1 MWLSADPLSGYN
13 PVMET
18 EHYIDG
24 QHNGGVF
31 NSFNLNTY
39 GYCYQNPV
47 LYVDPNGKQSYFQGM
62 FNQSA
67 IQAAAWNQQHP
78 DAKQMTADVVKDAM
92 VGVKNDVANVAGPII
107 RSMPEKMQSVGD
119 GAAIAG
125 YGLTL
130 TGVGAELGVPLAN
143 AGNALS
149 LGGTGLEILINLYD
163 GKYSESR
170 GNAAKAL
177 LIEAGQRAINSKIDK
192 IPGASEVKK
201 EVLKQTVD
209 MTVKAVDQLSTNTSQ
224 KNSTNKQKL

>member
-1 MWLSADPLSGYN
+1 
-13 PVMET
+13 MET

-47 LYVDPNGKQSYFQGM
+47 LYVDPNGKQAYFQGM

-92 VGVKNDVANVAGPII
+92 VGVKNDVTNVAGPII

-130 TGVGAELGVPLAN
+130 TGAGAEIGVPLAG
-143 AGNALS
+143 AGNAIS
-149 LGGTGLEILINLYD
+149 LVGDLLQIGIDFYD
-163 GKYSESR
+163 GKYSEGTS
-170 GNAAKAL
+170 GVAKTL
-177 LIEAGQRAINSKIDK
+177 LIEAGQRQINKRIDK
-192 IPGASEVKK
+192 IPGASKVKK
-201 EVLKQTVD
+201 EVLRQTVD
-209 MTVKAVDQLSTNTSQ
+209 MTIKAADNIATPSSE
-224 KNSTNKQKL
+224 KQKKK